1 MSEKMINTPQEKAET
16 IRTTY
21 NVMNGE
27 LSKIIVGQQVVTRN
41 LFVCL
46 LCGGHALIEGVPGLG
61 KTLIVKSLSQLLDLK
76 YSRIQFTPDLMPAD
90 ILGTN
95 IVKEDEHG
103 TRYFEFYKGPIFGQL
118 ILADEIN
125 RASPKTQ
132 SALLEAMQEER
143 ITVFGAEYPLT
154 PPFMVLATQNPIEME
169 GTYPLPEAQ
178 IDRFFFKL
186 KMAYPDTDELRE
198 IIDKT
203 TQDYHPELQQV
214 MQAETILEMRELV
227 KQVPIAEHV
236 KTYAIRLVLATHPD
250 NKFAVQNTKNYVMY
264 GASPRGVQSLVLA
277 GKASA
282 LLEGRYNVSIDDI
295 KAIAK
300 PSLRHR
306 IVLNIKGEAE
316 GIDEDSI
323 IEDILES
330 IPEKIL
336 FHGKTAN

>member
-1 MSEKMINTPQEKAET
+1 MNQSNEKADS
-16 IRTTY
+16 IRQHFERI
-21 NVMNGE
+21 VQA
-27 LSKIIVGQQVVTRN
+27 LSKVIVGQQVLIRN
-41 LFVCL
+41 LYICL

-61 KTLIVKSLSQLLDLK
+61 KTLIVRSLSKILDLK

-95 IVKEDEHG
+95 IVKEDEKG
-103 TRYFEFYKGPIFGQL
+103 GRRFEFFKGPVFGQL

-143 ITVFGAEYPLT
+143 VTIFGTEYPLP

-186 KMAYPDTDELRE
+186 KIDYPGRKQLHE
-198 IIDKT
+198 IVDKT
-203 TQDYHPELQQV
+203 TEDRFPELEPV
-214 MQAETILEMRELV
+214 AHAAEILEMKRWI
-227 KQVPIAEHV
+227 KQVPIATHV
-236 KTYAIRLVLATHPD
+236 KDYAIRLALASHPGDSFAAEKTNRFVL
-250 NKFAVQNTKNYVMY
+250 Y

-277 GKASA
+277 GKVSA
-282 LLEGRYNVSIDDI
+282 LLAGRFNVSIDDI
-295 KAIAK
+295 RAVAK
-300 PSLRHR
+300 PALRHR

-316 GIDEDSI
+316 GLDED
-323 IEDILES
+323 EMVDEILTHV
-330 IPEKIL
+330 PETER
-336 FHGKTAN
+336 F